1 MTTPRVRPAIQVAL
15 VSEVNGTKY
24 TFADLVYADQRTVQ
38 RILRD
43 LHREGYVRI
52 SGFAQHY
59 KKLIPIYSKQS
70 QEFPLQDAKAP
81 KPIPERVRVKKY
93 RASNPEFCIREAA
106 KKRKKRAE
114 QKCRAVSREE
124 ISEWL
129 SLIRVSK
136 LKSKARK

>member
-15 VSEVNGTKY
+15 LSGVNGTKY

-70 QEFPLQDAKAP
+70 QEFQLQDAKAP
-81 KPIPERVRVKKY
+81 KPIPERVRLKKY
-93 RASNPEFCIREAA
+93 RASNPEFCIKEAA
-106 KKRKKRAE
+106 KKRKKRAD
-114 QKCRAVSREE
+114 QKCRDVPREE
-124 ISEWL
+124 IAEWL
-129 SLIRVSK
+129 TALRLIK
-136 LKSKARK
+136 TKGRK